1 MKDTEIIQK
10 LQKQYIETQQKRSK
24 MIELIIRNNENNN
37 YLSDKMIEGLFGLIN
52 KYIKIFEEKTDAF
65 AIDLVYDYRRNNY
78 YLAINGRYDCLTP
91 YDLDVVIGE
100 NYDYFCLREALRHVM
115 SLYEAA
121 GYHVNEEQI
130 SLQKTEYEETDFW
143 SSFNKKTHIYLH
155 KQQYIYRWL
164 IKW

>member
-1 MKDTEIIQK
+1 MKDTEIIEK
-10 LQKQYIETQQKRSK
+10 LQKQYIEIQQKRSK
-24 MIELIIRNNENNN
+24 MIELIIRNNENKN

-78 YLAINGRYDCLTP
+78 YLAVNGQYYCIELN
-91 YDLDVVIGE
+91 DLDKIIGE
-100 NYDYFCLREALRHVM
+100 NYDYFCLREALRYVM

-130 SLQKTEYEETDFW
+130 SLQKTEYRETEFC
-143 SSFNKKTHIYLH
+143 SY

>member
-10 LQKQYIETQQKRSK
+10 LQKQYVETQQKRSK

-37 YLSDKMIEGLFGLIN
+37 YLSDKMINGLFELIN
-52 KYIKIFEEKTDAF
+52 KYIKALEEKIDTF

-78 YLAINGRYDCLTP
+78 YLAVNGRYYCIEP
-91 YDLDVVIGE
+91 NDLDIIIGE

-115 SLYEAA
+115 NLYEAA

-130 SLQKTEYEETDFW
+130 SLQKTEYRETEFC
-143 SSFNKKTHIYLH
+143 SY
-155 KQQYIYRWL
+155 KQHYIYRWL
-164 IKW
+164 IRW